1 MIKRPKVSVCEILEY
16 SAFNKIEF
24 KIKYMQNAKQAI
36 TDLFLNNLRF
46 IFLKFNKIKNIIN
59 NEDIKLT
66 KRGPIIKDM
75 GIKISKIKNKKFT
88 DKTL

>member
-1 MIKRPKVSVCEILEY
+1 VKVCEILEY
-16 SAFNKIEF
+16 SVLNKIEF

-46 IFLKFNKIKNIIN
+46 IFLKFNKIKIIIN